1 MRRSPFSR
9 NASRSRVWHDKLVDP
24 AGAVLG
30 FMQFPLLGKDGTE
43 AGLAVPGRVL
53 EIDLTARWPGCGEV
67 CGTRRKPLFARA
79 KAFLIPIRWP
89 EPFGIVMVDSLACGT
104 PVIAFPEG
112 AASEIVIDGENGFL
126 VVDQQAVADAIG
138 SLTVINPAPLP

>member
-1 MRRSPFSR
+1 M
-9 NASRSRVWHDKLVDP
+9 V
-24 AGAVLG
+24 
-30 FMQFPLLGKDGTE
+30 E
-43 AGLAVPGRVL
+43 A
-53 EIDLTARWPGCGEV
+53 
-67 CGTRRKPLFARA
+67 
-79 KAFLIPIRWP
+79 
-89 EPFGIVMVDSLACGT
+89 LACGT

>member
-1 MRRSPFSR
+1 LS
-9 NASRSRVWHDKLVDP
+9 
-24 AGAVLG
+24 
-30 FMQFPLLGKDGTE
+30 
-43 AGLAVPGRVL
+43 
-53 EIDLTARWPGCGEV
+53 ARFAA
-67 CGTRRKPLFARA
+67 TRRKPLFARA